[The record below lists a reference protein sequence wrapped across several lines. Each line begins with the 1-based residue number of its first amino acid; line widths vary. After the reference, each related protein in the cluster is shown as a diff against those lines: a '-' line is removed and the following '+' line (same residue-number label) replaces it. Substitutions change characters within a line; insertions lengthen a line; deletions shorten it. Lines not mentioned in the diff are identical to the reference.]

1 MMRKAKG
8 GAQKVRERR
17 DKQNQLH
24 AEMEKTSKISSF
36 FSTTKGAPHD
46 SCGGNDVAVQLSLTV
61 ASPSEEDEHTTVELE
76 PHIGAQQN
84 EPAGADEMEV
94 LEPGSEPNSEPNSE
108 PDSDSESAPDPEPS
122 MPIPPGAPGDDLG
135 KWDREEI
142 NEQSRCFWIAKGAS
156 TCQHLNGPFDS
167 SMMIDGKVKRWCTRS
182 MFTRV
187 HNLTRSQ
194 TLRDWL
200 CYSPSKGS
208 LLSPFSIRSQM
219 SSTCCLSSFR

>member
-1 MMRKAKG
+1 MRKAKG

-76 PHIGAQQN
+76 PHIGAQEN

-94 LEPGSEPNSEPNSE
+94 LEPGSEPNSEP
-108 PDSDSESAPDPEPS
+108 DSDSESAPDPESS
-122 MPIPPGAPGDDLG
+122 MPIPPGAPRDDLG
-135 KWDREEI
+135 KWTE
-142 NEQSRCFWIAKGAS
+142 K
-156 TCQHLNGPFDS
+156 
-167 SMMIDGKVKRWCTRS
+167 RS
-182 MFTRV
+182 MNNRAV
-187 HNLTRSQ
+187 S
-194 TLRDWL
+194 
-200 CYSPSKGS
+200 G
-208 LLSPFSIRSQM
+208 LLKVPQLANISTDLSIFQ
-219 SSTCCLSSFR
+219 